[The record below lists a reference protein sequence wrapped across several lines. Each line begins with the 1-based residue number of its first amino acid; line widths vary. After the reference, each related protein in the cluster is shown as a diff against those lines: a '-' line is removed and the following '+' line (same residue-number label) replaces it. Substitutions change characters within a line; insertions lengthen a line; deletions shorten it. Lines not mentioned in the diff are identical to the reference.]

1 MAQWFIPWFGQVQ
14 HLPTPRCGVPTDE
27 GCNQPLS
34 SGPKTHLNTTVFC
47 FHFTISRL
55 RGISTTW
62 SLSPLHFEVHKEA
75 RSKGGM
81 SNAHK
86 TRNQSTKYA
95 HKSQQELT
103 TQPGEFTTQMEL
115 KSLTQL
121 IKCVEAESGSLR
133 MLREGLVF
141 CSMRLG
147 VPFIAPRQLGAAGH
161 QFGRQFLPSVEW
173 CTGQPL

>member
-14 HLPTPRCGVPTDE
+14 HLPTPRCGVPMDE
-27 GCNQPLS
+27 GCNKPLS

-75 RSKGGM
+75 RSKGGI

-86 TRNQSTKYA
+86 DTKSEYQHT

-103 TQPGEFTTQMEL
+103 TQLSEFTTQMEL
-115 KSLTQL
+115 
-121 IKCVEAESGSLR
+121 
-133 MLREGLVF
+133 
-141 CSMRLG
+141 
-147 VPFIAPRQLGAAGH
+147 
-161 QFGRQFLPSVEW
+161 
-173 CTGQPL
+173 

>member
-75 RSKGGM
+75 RSKGEM

-86 TRNQSTKYA
+86 TQNQSDNTHTSHNTSSQHNSKSSLLKWSSSCY
-95 HKSQQELT
+95 HKESNARNR
-103 TQPGEFTTQMEL
+103 
-115 KSLTQL
+115 SLD
-121 IKCVEAESGSLR
+121 A
-133 MLREGLVF
+133 
-141 CSMRLG
+141 
-147 VPFIAPRQLGAAGH
+147 
-161 QFGRQFLPSVEW
+161 
-173 CTGQPL
+173 

>member
-14 HLPTPRCGVPTDE
+14 HLPIPRCGVPTNE

-81 SNAHK
+81 SDAHK
-86 TRNQSTKYA
+86 TQNQSTNT
-95 HKSQQELT
+95 HTSHNKSSQHNPASSQR
-103 TQPGEFTTQMEL
+103 
-115 KSLTQL
+115 
-121 IKCVEAESGSLR
+121 IKCAESKSWCLG
-133 MLREGLVF
+133 MLRECLLCF
-141 CSMRLG
+141 SMRLG
-147 VPFIAPRQLGAAGH
+147 VPFIAPRQLGAVECIP
-161 QFGRQFLPSVEW
+161 GRQFLPSVA
-173 CTGQPL
+173 